1 MTETAYVPT
10 TWLVVGHGS
19 VGAAIVGRLRQ
30 HGVLPA
36 VYDPDPRVPVIVGRR
51 ILAIADLPSAQYI
64 VSCVS
69 PRAALSVPSLVDAAM
84 TQETIYLDWNTV
96 APSVK
101 AEIAAQA
108 ACEVVDVG
116 LLDSLD
122 KEGPSRIALSGS
134 AAVTVQPV
142 LEALGFETDVVGTSC
157 GDAALLKFTRSVF
170 MKSLEALVLQHVAL
184 AHRLDSSGT
193 VNRSIGANLGEEFV
207 DFARMLVE
215 TNRVHAVRRAAELE
229 TAVELFAVDGRAL
242 PLAGGA
248 VAVLRRAAEIWG
260 TDDAPPADADYEEL
274 VAYLARAM

>member
-69 PRAALSVPSLVDAAM
+69 PPAALSVPSLVDAAM

-122 KEGPSRIALSGS
+122 KQGHARIALSGP
-134 AAVTVQPV
+134 AAAMVQPV
-142 LEALGFETDVVGTSC
+142 LAALGFECEVVGDCC
-157 GDAALLKFTRSVF
+157 GDAALLKFVRSVF

-184 AHRLDSSGT
+184 AHRLDRSGT
-193 VNRSIGANLGEEFV
+193 VNRSIAANLGEEFLG
-207 DFARMLVE
+207 FARILVE
-215 TNRVHAVRRAAELE
+215 TNRIHAVRRATELE
-229 TAVELFAVDGRAL
+229 TAVELFAVDGHAL
-242 PLAGGA
+242 PLADGA

-260 TDDAPPADADYEEL
+260 TDDAPAADTGYEEL